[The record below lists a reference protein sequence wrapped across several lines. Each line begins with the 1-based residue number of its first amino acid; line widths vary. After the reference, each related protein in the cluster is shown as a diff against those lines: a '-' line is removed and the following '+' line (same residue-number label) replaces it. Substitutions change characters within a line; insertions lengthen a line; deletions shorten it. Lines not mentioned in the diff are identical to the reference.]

1 MAVTPSAF
9 PRITNPELL
18 EHAVWA
24 KRDLY
29 AKKQKPRCVISQPS
43 LLKFTFQSLVL
54 SALSEPHLSSWRFPC
69 QSWAIIQKYSLVP
82 RALSKLASSQLLGP
96 WVCTNDSTFLEGLE
110 APSAHPEAP
119 VWLGLHYS
127 TWSWGQSSLHLR
139 PRFPDLSIS
148 WTIKLPNKNIP
159 INLYKKSYP
168 ISEWYHLREKDTSNV
183 NTILKYSLHCHHH
196 HLGKESGNLT
206 NRQQPRHC
214 DVHIVDTQ
222 LLSYCVETKLWFIGE
237 RCGERCIPYHR

>member
-18 EHAVWA
+18 KHAVWA
-24 KRDLY
+24 KRGLY

-119 VWLGLHYS
+119 VWPGLYYS
-127 TWSWGQSSLHLR
+127 T
-139 PRFPDLSIS
+139 
-148 WTIKLPNKNIP
+148 
-159 INLYKKSYP
+159 
-168 ISEWYHLREKDTSNV
+168 
-183 NTILKYSLHCHHH
+183 
-196 HLGKESGNLT
+196 
-206 NRQQPRHC
+206 
-214 DVHIVDTQ
+214 
-222 LLSYCVETKLWFIGE
+222 
-237 RCGERCIPYHR
+237 